1 MGLFSVS
8 FKKVWPFR
16 PFSVSLRQVS
26 CTDEVAV
33 HVFFL
38 SFRGQRF
45 LKRITIICIIISTN
59 MINNS
64 SFASMK
70 TRSQQPCRGMTEIAS
85 QQPRRGTTEIA
96 SRFNGRDKN
105 AKRMR
110 AVGTRLAPSFV
121 AYLRGTP
128 AAHLRLPAVK
138 TAGYPCQMPTA
149 SALRNLRNLN

>member
-70 TRSQQPCRGMTEIAS
+70 TRSQQPCKGM
-85 QQPRRGTTEIA
+85 TEIA
-96 SRFNGRDKN
+96 SRFNGWDKN

-110 AVGTRLAPSFV
+110 AVGTRLATSFV
-121 AYLRGTP
+121 AYLQGTP

-138 TAGYPCQMPTA
+138 TAGYHCQMPTA